1 MTLYEFAVH
10 NLIALLLGALIG
22 LERQWRQRTAGLR
35 TNALVALGASLFVSL
50 SSLVTQTNDHTRMAA
65 QVITG
70 IGFLG
75 AGLMLKEGMNVRGL
89 NTAAT
94 LWSAGAIGTLAG
106 SGFLP
111 HAAIGSGLV
120 IATHLVFRPIANAI
134 NRQPIQDAGENVLY
148 ILSIICRSNAEQQI
162 RKLFVQEIVHE
173 TLLLQSIDSEDIQ
186 GTDKVE
192 VTANILSN
200 GRQDAQMERVVGL
213 LSLEPAVSA
222 ASWKQTP
229 QQLDE

>member
-22 LERQWRQRTAGLR
+22 VERQWRQRTAGLR

-134 NRQPIQDAGENVLY
+134 NRQPIQDVGENVLY

-173 TLLLQSIDSEDIQ
+173 TLLLQSVDSEDIQ

-200 GRQDAQMERVVGL
+200 RRQDAQMERVVGL

-229 QQLDE
+229 RQLDE

>member
-1 MTLYEFAVH
+1 MEPAH
-10 NLIALLLGALIG
+10 SRPAH
-22 LERQWRQRTAGLR
+22 QS
-35 TNALVALGASLFVSL
+35 LVALGASLFVSL
-50 SSLVTQTNDHTRMAA
+50 SSMVTQTNDHTRMAA

-75 AGLMLKEGMNVRGL
+75 AGLMLKEGINVRGL

-111 HAAIGSGLV
+111 HAALGSALV

-134 NRQPIQDAGENVLY
+134 NRRPIHDVSSGILY
-148 ILSIICRSNAEQQI
+148 TLRIICKSNAEQQI
-162 RKLFVQEIVHE
+162 RKLFVQEIVRE

-192 VTANILSN
+192 VTASILSS

>member
-1 MTLYEFAVH
+1 MTLYQFIINNFV
-10 NLIALLLGALIG
+10 ALLSGAVIG
-22 LERQWRQRTAGLR
+22 IERQWRQRTAGLR
-35 TNALVALGASLFVSL
+35 TNSLVALGASLFVSL

-111 HAAIGSGLV
+111 HAVIGAGLV
-120 IATHLVFRPIANAI
+120 IATHLVFRPIAKAI
-134 NRQPIQDAGENVLY
+134 NRQPVQDISDERLY
-148 ILSIICRSNAEQQI
+148 ILRIVCRSNDEQNI
-162 RKLFVQEIVHE
+162 RTLFVHEIVKE
-173 TLLLQSIDSEDIQ
+173 SLLLQAIESEDLQ

-192 VTANILSN
+192 VKAFILAN
-200 GRQDAQMERVVGL
+200 GRQDTLMEKVVGL
-213 LSLEPAVSA
+213 LSLEQAVSA
-222 ASWKQTP
+222 ASWKHTP

>member
-1 MTLYEFAVH
+1 MTLYDFAIH

-22 LERQWRQRTAGLR
+22 LERQWRHRKAGLR

-50 SSLVTQTNDHTRMAA
+50 SSLVMQTNDHTRMAA

-75 AGLMLKEGMNVRGL
+75 AGLMLKEGINVRGL

-111 HAAIGSGLV
+111 HASIGTGLV
-120 IATHLVFRPIANAI
+120 IITHLVLRPIARRI
-134 NRQPIQDAGENVLY
+134 NRQTIQDVSEERLY
-148 ILSIICRSNAEQQI
+148 ILRIVCRGTDEQHI
-162 RKLFVQEIVHE
+162 RTLFVQEIVKE
-173 TLLLQSIDSEDIQ
+173 SLLLQAMESEDIQ

-192 VTANILSN
+192 VKAFILAN
-200 GRQDAQMERVVGL
+200 GQQDTLMERVVGL
-213 LSLEPAVSA
+213 LSLEQAVSA
-222 ASWKQTP
+222 ASWKHAP

>member
-10 NLIALLLGALIG
+10 NLIALLLGALVG

-50 SSLVTQTNDHTRMAA
+50 SFLVTQTNDHTRMAA

-75 AGLMLKEGMNVRGL
+75 AGLMLKEGINVRGL

-111 HAAIGSGLV
+111 HAAIGAGLV
-120 IATHLVFRPIANAI
+120 IATHLVLRPIAKAI
-134 NRQPIQDAGENVLY
+134 NRQPIQDTSADILY
-148 ILSIICRSNAEQQI
+148 ILRIICRSNAEQQI

-173 TLLLQSIDSEDIQ
+173 TLLLQSIESEDIQ
-186 GTDKVE
+186 STDKVE
-192 VTANILSN
+192 VTAYILSS
-200 GRQDAQMERVVGL
+200 GRQDAQMEKVVGL
-213 LSLEPAVSA
+213 LSLEPAVST
-222 ASWKQTP
+222 ASWKHAP